1 MLLTLCCCSRLW
13 CCAFVL
19 FTNVQDPEFRRQF
32 QIMTQKVGVDP
43 LASNKGFWGEILG
56 VGDFYYDVAVQIV
69 DICMQTRDQNGGLI
83 DILELG
89 ARLVRIQPTLVCGPR
104 PLAHALTLC
113 VGLWR
118 TTRRRSEGGMPARS
132 AGMTCSVPSRSSVSW
147 AEASRLC
154 RSGRALWLCRCLTN
168 STQTTQPC

>member
-1 MLLTLCCCSRLW
+1 M
-13 CCAFVL
+13 L

-89 ARLVRIQPTLVCGPR
+89 ARLV
-104 PLAHALTLC
+104 
-113 VGLWR
+113 
-118 TTRRRSEGGMPARS
+118 
-132 AGMTCSVPSRSSVSW
+132 
-147 AEASRLC
+147 
-154 RSGRALWLCRCLTN
+154 
-168 STQTTQPC
+168 